1 MLSQRRFNILGCL
14 AIALIAPLVSAA
26 SAVRGAE
33 TPPAYEAVFA
43 DGTRVLGSRIT
54 GWGHRS
60 GSPKLDGVRL
70 DDPKRRL
77 RWIRNRGMAPWRMP
91 ADCSGYVEFV
101 GGDRLIGRVVGS
113 RPAKTVG
120 GVLVPAHLLVSPARA
135 RRHVHSHG
143 PVKPLEPIRVRV
155 ETVRRIVMTTAP
167 KGYHRPGRLIRRNGD
182 NVDFVSLRLGDNSI
196 SLLLNDSV
204 VEVKLDDAAEIHFPQ
219 LDPWETYF
227 AGLGKLSP
235 GCRSTIVRYETRGGA
250 IVTASDLRSFEM
262 PFANDTYK
270 KRALDHLARQDQH
283 IARQENDL
291 KRHEDAIAKARA
303 NYINVS
309 ARIASET
316 RDARAA
322 GEKALADIKKRIAA
336 DKKANPGR
344 SDNERANLAKA
355 RARQLSSF
363 EAAQR
368 DKIRGVDNHNAKRLA
383 HAKSLVDRAIG
394 TLERHRQSIT
404 RAKERRRISVGVDG
418 DVSTWICAVQPVWC
432 LDIMRIPFKDIC
444 MRLSFSPDQ
453 VPLSMIRPVAAVSP
467 AMQPWRVD
475 RSLDGRF
482 LSSGRREYCW
492 GFGVHA
498 YSELSFALPRCVN
511 SFQAHLGLDRTVAGG
526 GCAQGR
532 VFLGSTD
539 SKPIYASGMIVG
551 SGAAEATGRIA
562 IRSRNDE
569 PMRLILQADT
579 AHHGRPRGA
588 DPLNVRDKLNWYE
601 PVLGFDSE
609 QIGRIVHRHAVRQM
623 PVWDGWDIKFDKSG
637 SHVWATH
644 LWEDS
649 PGARARFLTTVR
661 AEKRPLVLSR
671 QITPGTGDNWLIV
684 DVGKLA
690 GSNVFNRESVSVL
703 VDNKEVKPEPAP
715 VRQEWQKRA
724 PSPTFSLSQFRGK
737 KITVEIR
744 QMAGGP
750 GLYWHKARISGV
762 PPGEYRLAEILTKAG
777 MAGAKIPYW
786 VGWGLQCDAVDQAGQ
801 MAMLEIHKAG
811 GVVNF
816 WNPTIRSISENEFR
830 SILIGDGWTGGDKGM
845 ATLARIGA
853 LKLLLLARDAGVSDA
868 AIEKFRR
875 ARPDIKIRMF
885 DHTPSALGGACHVV
899 FKNQTGKDIMLYWV
913 DFEGQYKYPRKLK
926 PNASFHAP
934 SRIWCRY
941 DVRRM
946 DGTKFATYVVEVPP
960 GGKPY
965 VAWDIKDNQ
974 PPQK

>member
-1 MLSQRRFNILGCL
+1 M
-14 AIALIAPLVSAA
+14 AIALIAPLVSVASAA
-26 SAVRGAE
+26 SAVWGAQR
-33 TPPAYEAVFA
+33 PPAYEAVFA
-43 DGTRVLGSRIT
+43 DGTRVLGGRIT
-54 GWGHRS
+54 GWGQRP

-70 DDPKRRL
+70 DDPKRPL
-77 RWIRNRGMAPWRMP
+77 RWIRNRELKPWRMP
-91 ADCSGYVEFV
+91 ADCSGYIEFV

-135 RRHVHSHG
+135 RRPVHSHG
-143 PVKPLEPIRVRV
+143 PVKPLEPIRVRA

-227 AGLGKLSP
+227 RVLGKLSP
-235 GCRSTIVRYETRGGA
+235 GCRSTIVRYETRRGA

-270 KRALDHLARQDQH
+270 KRAMDHLSRQDQH

-309 ARIASET
+309 TRIARET

-322 GEKALADIKKRIAA
+322 GQKALADFKKRIEA
-336 DKKANPGR
+336 DKKTNPGR
-344 SDNERANLAKA
+344 SDKERADLKKRRDRELSTFEA
-355 RARQLSSF
+355 RAR
-363 EAAQR
+363 E
-368 DKIRGVDNHNAKRLA
+368 KIRAVENHNAKRLS

-404 RAKERRRISVGVDG
+404 RAKERRRISVGADG
-418 DVSTWICAVQPVWC
+418 DATTWIFAVQPVWC
-432 LDIMRIPFKDIC
+432 LDVMLIPFEDIC

-453 VPLSMIRPVAAVSP
+453 VPLSMIRPIAAVSP
-467 AMQPWRVD
+467 AMQPWRAD
-475 RSLDGRF
+475 RSLDGRL

-492 GFGVHA
+492 GFSVHA
-498 YSELSFALPRCVN
+498 YSELSFTLPKCVN

-526 GCAQGR
+526 GCAQAKI
-532 VFLGSTD
+532 FLGSTD
-539 SKPIYASGMIVG
+539 NKPIYASGMIVG
-551 SGAAEATGRIA
+551 SGAAAATGRIPV
-562 IRSRNDE
+562 RLRNDE

-601 PVLGFDSE
+601 PVLGFDPD
-609 QIGRIVHRHAVRQM
+609 RLRPIVHSRAVRQA
-623 PVWDGWDIKFDKSG
+623 PAWDGWDIKFDKFG
-637 SHVWATH
+637 SHAWATH
-644 LWEDS
+644 LWRDAA
-649 PGARARFLTTVR
+649 GGRARFLTTVR

-671 QITPGTGDNWLIV
+671 QITPQAGDNWLIV
-684 DVGKLA
+684 DVGRLA
-690 GSNVFNRESVSVL
+690 GSNVFNREPVSVL
-703 VDNKEVKPEPAP
+703 IDNKELKPEPP
-715 VRQEWQKRA
+715 PTRQEWQKRD
-724 PSPTFSLSQFRGK
+724 PSPAFSLSQFRGK

-744 QMAGGP
+744 QRSGGV

-762 PPGEYRLAEILTKAG
+762 PPGEYRLAEILKKAG

-830 SILIGDGWTGGDKGM
+830 SILIGDVWTGGDKGM
-845 ATLARIGA
+845 ATLARSGA
-853 LKLLLLARDAGVSDA
+853 LKLLLLARDAGVSEA
-868 AIEKFRR
+868 AIEKLR
-875 ARPDIKIRMF
+875 ALRPDIKIRMF
-885 DHTPSALGGACHVV
+885 DRTPSALGGPCHVV

-941 DVRRM
+941 EVCRM
-946 DGTKFATYVVEVPP
+946 DGTKFATYVVDVPP

-965 VAWDIKDNQ
+965 VTWDIKDNQ
-974 PPQK
+974 PQKK